1 MKIFLDEDLPKRLKA
16 VFNDKN
22 VIVKNADDMI
32 WKSYKN
38 GQLLKKL
45 CEENFDVFI
54 TQDGKLKEQQNLK
67 KFNIIIVLIK
77 AVNNKLATLEPLL
90 KKNVNLIIYN
100 KSKRFLII
108 K

>member
-16 VFNDKN
+16 VFKDKK
-22 VIVKNADDMI
+22 VIVKNADDMK

-45 CEENFDVFI
+45 CKENFDVFI

-90 KKNVNLIIYN
+90 KKNVNLIINN
-100 KSKRFLII
+100 KSNRFLTI